1 VNQKTAKL
9 LKKYAL
15 QTKKELREV
24 KRWWNTLTHTQTGVQ
39 RKKLEAEIA

>member
-1 VNQKTAKL
+1 MNQKTAKL

-24 KRWWNTLTHTQTGVQ
+24 KRWWNELTHTQRGAQ
-39 RKKLEAEIA
+39 RKKIEAEVA